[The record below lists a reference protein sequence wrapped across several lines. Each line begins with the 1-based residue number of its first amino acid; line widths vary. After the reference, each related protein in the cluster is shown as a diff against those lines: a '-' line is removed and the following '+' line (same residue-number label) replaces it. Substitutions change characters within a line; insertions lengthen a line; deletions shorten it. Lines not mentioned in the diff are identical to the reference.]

1 MSEVESATPPALRK
15 PRALALR
22 EFAGGYLAV
31 EFGGLS
37 RGDTEGLP
45 LVAGKMFGEKNNLAD
60 VVSVVS
66 DLAIDGL
73 HHGVRLG
80 ANGDGARQIFIGEQV
95 QRVEADFPAGF
106 PERYQSGARLRRR
119 FQFRIAVVIP
129 CLGIPW

>member
-1 MSEVESATPPALRK
+1 MCEGESATAWALGK
-15 PRALALR
+15 CRALAVR

-37 RGDTEGLP
+37 LGDTEGLP
-45 LVAGKMFGEKNNLAD
+45 RVAGKMFGEKNNLAD

-80 ANGDGARQIFIGEQV
+80 ANGDGARQIFIGERV
-95 QRVEADFPAGF
+95 QRVEAEFPAGF
-106 PERYQSGARLRRR
+106 P
-119 FQFRIAVVIP
+119 
-129 CLGIPW
+129 